1 MFAIQVQEEKER
13 AAELLN
19 KERAQLGEDRKK
31 MDEEFNTKAA
41 KVQAQHTLE
50 IERIQRDH
58 ENTLRDVKLRIQV
71 EKEQWL
77 ENQKQKQVNLVLEA
91 NKICDYKVKRLYCV
105 LGFFRFF

>member
-1 MFAIQVQEEKER
+1 
-13 AAELLN
+13 
-19 KERAQLGEDRKK
+19 

-77 ENQKQKQVNLVLEA
+77 ENQKQKQVNLALEEIR
-91 NKICDYKVKRLYCV
+91 ICDNKVKRFYCV
-105 LGFFRFF
+105 LGYFRFF